1 MNNDSTSKNGL
12 QKTLDTLTATKGTPI
27 SAYFLL
33 LLLATLAIYMVS
45 QAARSQAAVP
55 VLGMNFPVSIL
66 TGVFS
71 SLANLCLILM
81 VVLFHKLGFVSA
93 IIFLSIQFP
102 RMLMGIIMHQA
113 YTGVAGIFS
122 GVFTII
128 TILILFA
135 NDRKIDKYQSTLKEH
150 AVIDTLTGLPNRVAC
165 IEILQKLVS
174 KKEKFTLV
182 FIDLNNFKSINDIM
196 GHSLGNKVLIE
207 IANRWKRLA
216 NEVITGTK
224 DFITRQGGDEFALI
238 IRDYES
244 EEQVLNTISR
254 YEKELE
260 KKIVIDEF
268 EFFVTSSFGYAEFP
282 TDTDKAGTL
291 ISYADA
297 AMYDV
302 KRAGG
307 NTHIRRFTH
316 DLMDEVE
323 RTTNIERKIRKALED
338 NTFYFNVQPQFDINH
353 KLRGFE
359 ALARMKDFEGYI
371 VSPADFIPVA
381 EKTGLI
387 DKVDMCVFR
396 QAAGFFAEYIKE
408 NNNSEVLLS
417 INISVKHLLKEGFI
431 EEISEV
437 INQNHIPFK
446 QIEMEITESI
456 MIDSEDKALKV
467 IEQVKDLGINI
478 AIDDF
483 GTGYS
488 SLSYLNQIPAN
499 LLKIDKAFIDKM
511 NTSES
516 SKQYVATI
524 ISIGHLMNFEVISEG
539 VEEEDQLATLKEIG
553 CDLIQGYIWGKP
565 VMPDVAKRIV

>member
-1 MNNDSTSKNGL
+1 M
-12 QKTLDTLTATKGTPI
+12 
-27 SAYFLL
+27 
-33 LLLATLAIYMVS
+33 
-45 QAARSQAAVP
+45 
-55 VLGMNFPVSIL
+55 
-66 TGVFS
+66 
-71 SLANLCLILM
+71 
-81 VVLFHKLGFVSA
+81 
-93 IIFLSIQFP
+93 
-102 RMLMGIIMHQA
+102 
-113 YTGVAGIFS
+113 
-122 GVFTII
+122 
-128 TILILFA
+128 
-135 NDRKIDKYQSTLKEH
+135 
-150 AVIDTLTGLPNRVAC
+150 
-165 IEILQKLVS
+165 
-174 KKEKFTLV
+174 
-182 FIDLNNFKSINDIM
+182 
-196 GHSLGNKVLIE
+196 
-207 IANRWKRLA
+207 
-216 NEVITGTK
+216 
-224 DFITRQGGDEFALI
+224 
-238 IRDYES
+238 
-244 EEQVLNTISR
+244 
-254 YEKELE
+254 
-260 KKIVIDEF
+260 
-268 EFFVTSSFGYAEFP
+268 
-282 TDTDKAGTL
+282 

-302 KRAGG
+302 KRNGG
-307 NTHIRRFTH
+307 NTHIRRFNH

-338 NTFYFNVQPQFDINH
+338 NSFYFNVQPQFDINH

>member
-1 MNNDSTSKNGL
+1 MNNDSTSKNSL
-12 QKTLDTLTATKGTPI
+12 QKTLDALTATKGTPI

-33 LLLATLAIYMVS
+33 LLLASLAIYMVS

-81 VVLFHKLGFVSA
+81 VVLFHKLGFVTA
-93 IIFLSIQFP
+93 VVFLSIQFP
-102 RMLMGIIMHQA
+102 RMMVGIIMHQA

-122 GVFTII
+122 GFFTVI
-128 TILILFA
+128 TILILFL

-165 IEILQKLVS
+165 IEILQKLIS
-174 KKEKFTLV
+174 KKEKFVLV

-196 GHSLGNKVLIE
+196 GHSLGNRVLIE

-216 NEVITGTK
+216 NEGITGTK

-244 EEQVLNTISR
+244 EEQVMNTILR

-268 EFFVTSSFGYAEFP
+268 EFFMTSSFGYAEFP
-282 TDTDKAGTL
+282 TDTDKPGAL
-291 ISYADA
+291 ISYSDA

-302 KRAGG
+302 KRNGG
-307 NTHIRRFTH
+307 NTHIRRFNH

-338 NTFYFNVQPQFDINH
+338 NSFYFNVQPQFDINH